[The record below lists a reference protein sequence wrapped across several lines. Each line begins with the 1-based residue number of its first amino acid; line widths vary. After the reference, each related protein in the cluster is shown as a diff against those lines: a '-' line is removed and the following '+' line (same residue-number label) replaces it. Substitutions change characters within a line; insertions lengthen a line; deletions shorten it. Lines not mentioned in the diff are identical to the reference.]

1 MADEELDEELEEG
14 DGAKNGKKFPIL
26 IVAVLIVV
34 GPTLTGRYSN
44 FVVGGLVLFTAPNTN
59 LERGDIFFSAFNKP
73 MICLENADEE
83 SIGRTQQCFCVK
95 ILNFHSSW
103 DGPTDVIDLIT
114 GLAQTTSME
123 NMGDIYGSLEDD
135 GQALSV
141 TGINFPKYKFITN
154 VDLHLNDV
162 IGKKYVVARVDNFL
176 GVTIADVKLR

>member
-1 MADEELDEELEEG
+1 MELKKVG
-14 DGAKNGKKFPIL
+14 RRFYQNYKKQDGSRFRGLLGRPA
-26 IVAVLIVV
+26 
-34 GPTLTGRYSN
+34 LTGRYSN

-59 LERGDIFFSAFNKP
+59 LDRGDIFFSAFNKP

-95 ILNFHSSW
+95 ILNSRLDW
-103 DGPTDVIDLIT
+103 ARPKDVNDPIT
-114 GLAQTTSME
+114 GLRTTTTLESLGE
-123 NMGDIYGSLEDD
+123 IYGSLEDD

-162 IGKKYVVARVDNFL
+162 LGNKYVVIRVDNFL

>member
-1 MADEELDEELEEG
+1 MELKKVG
-14 DGAKNGKKFPIL
+14 RRFYQNYKKQDGTRFRGLLGRPA
-26 IVAVLIVV
+26 
-34 GPTLTGRYSN
+34 LTGRYSN

-59 LERGDIFFSAFNKP
+59 LDRGDIFFSSFNKP

-83 SIGRTQQCFCVK
+83 SIGRTQKCFCVK
-95 ILNFHSSW
+95 ILNFNSTW
-103 DGPTDVIDLIT
+103 ERPKDVVDPIT
-114 GLAQTTSME
+114 GLSETTTME
-123 NMGDIYGSLEDD
+123 DLGNVYGSLEDD

-162 IGKKYVVARVDNFL
+162 LGGKYVVCRVDNFL